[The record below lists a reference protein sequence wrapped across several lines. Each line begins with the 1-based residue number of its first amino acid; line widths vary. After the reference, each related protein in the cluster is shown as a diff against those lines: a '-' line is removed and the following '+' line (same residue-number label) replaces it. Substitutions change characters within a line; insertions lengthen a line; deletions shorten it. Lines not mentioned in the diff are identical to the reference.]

1 MNLKKRPATNE
12 DIKWLEPL
20 YESLMRPY
28 VELTH
33 SWDNTLFKKHFNSE
47 KIAILQVNNQDLGAL
62 KVEYLDECIYLA
74 DLIIASDFQN
84 KGIGSSILKSLIIEA
99 KQKSLPVRLKVLK
112 GNPARNLYERHGFR
126 LIEDQEYSE
135 IFEYREY

>member
-1 MNLKKRPATNE
+1 MNFKKRSATNE
-12 DIKWLEPL
+12 DIKWLEPF

-33 SWDNTLFKKHFNSE
+33 SWDNTLFKKHFNPE
-47 KIAILQVNNQDLGAL
+47 KIAILQVNNQDIGAL

-74 DLIIASDFQN
+74 DLVINPNFQN
-84 KGIGSSILKSLIIEA
+84 KGIGTRILKSLIVKA
-99 KQKSLPVRLKVLK
+99 KQKSFPIRLKVLK

-126 LIEDQEYSE
+126 LIENQEYSE
-135 IFEYREY
+135 IFEYKV